1 MTATLIR
8 KQVKLNQKNFLLSS
22 FPREIHLSAILLKVS
37 HLHDHLS
44 LLYFRNGHAIDR
56 SRPTIIDKSNR
67 TRRWQAASLWPRGE
81 IEQINRLYLCRGY
94 YTLDN

>member
-22 FPREIHLSAILLKVS
+22 FPREIQLSAILLKVS
-37 HLHDHLS
+37 NLHYHLS
-44 LLYFRNGHAIDR
+44 FLYFRNGHAIDR
-56 SRPTIIDKSNR
+56 SQPTIIDKSNR

>member
-22 FPREIHLSAILLKVS
+22 FPREIQLSAILLKVS
-37 HLHDHLS
+37 NLHYHLS
-44 LLYFRNGHAIDR
+44 FLYFRNGHAIDR

-67 TRRWQAASLWPRGE
+67 TRRWQAASLWSQGDIKPFVSIQR
-81 IEQINRLYLCRGY
+81 ILYIGQL
-94 YTLDN
+94 N